1 MNKMFRNI
9 MIAVV
14 IVGIAFTAFMCSGSA
29 KTEGEADSTAVQADS
44 TEVVS
49 GGAATDS
56 VAAQ

>member
-14 IVGIAFTAFMCSGSA
+14 IMGIAFTAFMCSGS
-29 KTEGEADSTAVQADS
+29 KTEGSVDSVAVEADT

-56 VAAQ
+56 VAVQ